1 MRTMNRRFR
10 AGMLAL
16 FFTTGFASLIYE
28 VLWVRMF
35 TLVFGATVFA
45 VSTVLTA
52 FFAGLA
58 LGSLVFGKVADRFGR
73 PLLLYGL
80 IEVGIGCYALAFPS
94 LLSGLQGAYIDLAA
108 ALGDSFYS
116 LSLARFL
123 ICSLL
128 ILLPTTLMGATLP
141 ILGRFYVEMR
151 ELVSRSIGFLYA
163 INTVGA
169 SLGCLVTGFA
179 LIETIGVSQTHNLA
193 IALNIAVGAIALR
206 MHYSLQSVPA
216 QADSRAKSPV
226 ASGSKKKGRRSR
238 SHKRPSAPFSE
249 YPQRVMLVALGAFSV
264 SGAAALGYEVLWTRT
279 LGVALQSTTYSF
291 TLILT
296 TFLCGLGLGS
306 YLYGKLAR
314 RLKRFVLAFAVI
326 QVSVGVYSLALIHFF
341 GVLPELAAR
350 HIEPSES
357 DWGLMVALQFLMC
370 FSVMLVPTVLL
381 GGAFPLVCRIC
392 TSRLDSLGAV
402 IGRVNAVNSFG
413 AIVGSFV
420 VGFVV
425 IPLIGVK
432 QGMMLVASVNM
443 LTGIVALACS
453 TEIEGRRKRIAM
465 IAVAGIAAVG
475 LQAARQAELYV
486 GVGSAAGQRKILYYE
501 DGLVANVRVEQ
512 TDDNVVLLIND
523 NVQAGIRGA
532 RSSQGLGH
540 IPLLLHPEPQQVL
553 TIGMGAGMTAG
564 AATKHQI
571 ESVKIVEL
579 VDSLVRS
586 ASFFARQNYDVL
598 NNSATTFL
606 VGDGRNFL
614 LTTQER
620 FDVIIS
626 DIFFPAGAGTGS
638 LYALE
643 HYDLARSRLQEGGV
657 MVQWLPLYQLAEDEF
672 KVIAATFL
680 KAFPH
685 AELWLGDPDLM
696 YPVVG
701 LVGRES
707 ATSIDV
713 GLLRQRVA
721 REAVSADL
729 VYGADAESLLGAYLM
744 GRRDLAAYTG
754 GAPLNTD
761 DRPLIEFSAPRNDYS
776 NRRLGWETIQRLT
789 ALKTS
794 VVPWLDL
801 ESLGP
806 AERDEF
812 VRRIE
817 SIEAAR
823 SRFYQGTFALGEGR
837 AEDGYQ
843 FYREARALAP
853 EDKFVDFHTSES
865 IGRLHAELGNPDRAI
880 VLLESAA
887 TIRPDELQP
896 RLLLA
901 GLYADEGQLDRALQ
915 HLTAV
920 TRIYP
925 EHVPALGR
933 LGEIY
938 ASRQRWEEANSA
950 LERALDILP
959 FADTRLQILWR
970 RVQRQLASS
979 PPR

>member
-1 MRTMNRRFR
+1 MNHRFR

-16 FFTTGFASLIYE
+16 FFTTGFASLVYE

-58 LGSLVFGKVADRFGR
+58 LGSLVFGRVADRFGR

-94 LLSGLQGAYIDLAA
+94 LLSGLEGMYVDLAET
-108 ALGDSFYS
+108 LGDSFYA

-141 ILGRFYVEMR
+141 ILGRFYVEVR

-169 SLGCLVTGFA
+169 SLGCLVTGFV
-179 LIETIGVSQTHNLA
+179 LIETIGVSRTHNVA
-193 IALNIAVGAIALR
+193 IALNIVVGAIALR
-206 MHYSLQSVPA
+206 MHYRIQSAPA
-216 QADSRAKSPV
+216 QTVSRAKSPV
-226 ASGSKKKGRRSR
+226 ATRSKKKGRRARAQKRR
-238 SHKRPSAPFSE
+238 SAPAAPFSE
-249 YPQRVMLVALGAFSV
+249 YPRGVTLIALGAFSV

-296 TFLCGLGLGS
+296 TFLCGLALGS

-314 RLKRFVLAFAVI
+314 RLKRFVLAFGVI
-326 QVSVGVYSLALIHFF
+326 QVSVGAYSLALIHFF

-357 DWGLMVALQFLMC
+357 HWGLMVALQFLMC

-392 TSRLDSLGAV
+392 TSRLDSLGVV

-432 QGMMLVASVNM
+432 QGMMVVASVNV

-453 TEIEGRRKRIAM
+453 TEIKRRTKRIAM
-465 IAVAGIAAVG
+465 VAVAGIAGVG
-475 LQAARQAELYV
+475 LQAARKAELYV
-486 GVGSAAGQRKILYYE
+486 GVGANAGQRKILYYE

-540 IPLLLHPEPQQVL
+540 IPLLLHPEPQRVL

-586 ASFFARQNYDVL
+586 APFFARQNYDVL
-598 NNSATTFL
+598 NNSATNFI

-620 FDVIIS
+620 FDVIVS

-643 HYDLARSRLQEGGV
+643 HYELAKSRLQEGGL

-685 AELWLGDPDLM
+685 SELWLGDPDLM

-701 LVGRES
+701 LVGREV
-707 ATSIDV
+707 ATSIDL
-713 GLLRQRVA
+713 GRLRQRVA

-729 VYGADAESLLGAYLM
+729 VYGADAVSLLGAYLM
-744 GRRDLAAYTG
+744 GSSELAVYTD

-789 ALKTS
+789 VLKSS

-801 ESLGP
+801 ESVEL
-806 AERDEF
+806 AERDAF
-812 VRRIE
+812 VRRVE
-817 SIEAAR
+817 AFEAAR
-823 SRFYQGTFALGEGR
+823 SQFYRGTFALGEGR
-837 AEDGYQ
+837 AEEGYR
-843 FYREARALAP
+843 FYQEARGLAP

-865 IGRLHAELGNPDRAI
+865 IGRLQVELGNPERAI

-887 TIRPDELQP
+887 TIRPDELEP

-901 GLYADEGQLDRALQ
+901 ELYSDQGQWDRALQ

-925 EHVPALGR
+925 EHVTALGR
-933 LGEIY
+933 LGQIY
-938 ASRQRWEEANSA
+938 ASHQRWEEANSA

-959 FADTRLQILWR
+959 FADTRLRILQR

-979 PPR
+979 PPG